1 MNDSFKDHEQ
11 DLKDEW
17 EKGRTKRAEIAAK
30 KEEEEERAIA
40 GKRDQQ
46 GQLHQQQQ
54 ILLTC
59 GFYYSEKHFS
69 EQYKNDQLTQDIIL
83 ASKKGDRNA
92 ASRVCEKM
100 YEKLQQEHITEF
112 NMIVPVPNYESD
124 NRCKAPFLAEVLATT
139 IHEKTGRNIPFHDT
153 QDVLVRVNPSNQDR
167 KSMTEEERRRTTK
180 ENYKIAEKIK
190 YNNIIQDKIILLI
203 DDIHVTGSTIDSCT
217 DLLLQNGAKQVI
229 QLCAGKNKRK
239 Y

>member
-1 MNDSFKDHEQ
+1 MAILHWCDTCGGLQPHIR
-11 DLKDEW
+11 L
-17 EKGRTKRAEIAAK
+17 EKEITKRRNEKLKCEPCCIT
-30 KEEEEERAIA
+30 A
-40 GKRDQQ
+40 GLIDPPVVKIK
-46 GQLHQQQQ
+46 GP
-54 ILLTC
+54 ICC
-59 GFYYSEKHFS
+59 GFYYSERYFS

-100 YEKLQQEHITEF
+100 YERLQQEHIIEF
-112 NMIVPVPNYESD
+112 NTIVPVPNYKSD

-229 QLCAGKNKRK
+229 QLCAGKNKQK

>member
-1 MNDSFKDHEQ
+1 M
-11 DLKDEW
+11 
-17 EKGRTKRAEIAAK
+17 
-30 KEEEEERAIA
+30 AI
-40 GKRDQQ
+40 
-46 GQLHQQQQ
+46 LHWCD
-54 ILLTC
+54 TC
-59 GFYYSEKHFS
+59 GGLQPHIQLGKEITKDSKQKLKCEQCHHKPKTKGPFWCGSYYSLKHFP
-69 EQYKNDQLTQDIIL
+69 EQYKNDQLTQNIIL

-229 QLCAGKNKRK
+229 QLCAGKNKQK

>member
-1 MNDSFKDHEQ
+1 MDKV
-11 DLKDEW
+11 DERKFYG
-17 EKGRTKRAEIAAK
+17 EISVKGPFS
-30 KEEEEERAIA
+30 
-40 GKRDQQ
+40 
-46 GQLHQQQQ
+46 
-54 ILLTC
+54 C
-59 GFYYSEKHFS
+59 GFYYSERYFQ
-69 EQYKNDQLTQDIIL
+69 EQYKNDQLTHDIIL
-83 ASKKGDRNA
+83 ASKKSDRNA

-100 YEKLQQEHITEF
+100 YEKLQQEHIIEF
-112 NMIVPVPNYESD
+112 NMPVGSTDQAKHSIEFNTIVPVPNYKSD

-139 IHEKTGRNIPFHDT
+139 IREKTGRNIPFHDT

-203 DDIHVTGSTIDSCT
+203 DDIHVMGSTMDSCT